1 MSATV
6 HYPLSAVVA
15 ADELKLA
22 LCLAAVDPA
31 IGGVLIEGPRGM
43 AKSTL
48 ARGVAELL
56 PAGEF
61 VTLPLGA
68 SEERIVGS
76 LDLDAALG
84 EGRARFSPGVLA
96 KADGGVLY
104 VDEVNLLPDHLV
116 DLLLDVAASG
126 VNLVER
132 DGISH
137 RHPARFVL
145 IGTMNP
151 EEGELRP
158 QLLDRFGLNV
168 RLDTQP
174 PPAERA
180 EIIRRRLAF
189 DADPQAF
196 AERWE
201 GQQDNLRRRCAE
213 ARRRLARI
221 PLDDAALDS
230 IARRCFEAAV
240 DGLRADLVWL
250 RAARA
255 HAAWRGGER
264 IEAEDIDAVEHFA
277 LLHRRRQSNPP
288 PSAANPPPPPAA
300 ALSRSRSAPATAK
313 GSGANCR
320 LGRWPWGP
328 PASCRAGQ
336 KSPEHP
342 PALGHGGGC
351 QEQTRAL
358 RGGLGGALSQGA
370 EGAIQWLPTLLRG
383 RPRQRRDL
391 LRQPRS
397 RRPGELWLVIVDASA
412 STRRYGALAQA
423 KGVLATL
430 FEEAYR
436 QRIRLAVLHATG
448 QQAQWLWQGQKA
460 SRELQDWLRQ
470 LGAGG
475 GTPLLD
481 ALHQA
486 AGWLARR
493 QRQKPAEHQRLLVL
507 TDGRLRDWPAL
518 PEAACPSLLVDLES
532 GPLRLGKAERLAR
545 ELGAEYRHISE
556 LNKV

>member
-1 MSATV
+1 M
-6 HYPLSAVVA
+6 
-15 ADELKLA
+15 
-22 LCLAAVDPA
+22 
-31 IGGVLIEGPRGM
+31 
-43 AKSTL
+43 
-48 ARGVAELL
+48 
-56 PAGEF
+56 
-61 VTLPLGA
+61 
-68 SEERIVGS
+68 
-76 LDLDAALG
+76 
-84 EGRARFSPGVLA
+84 LA

-196 AERWE
+196 VERWE
-201 GQQDNLRRRCAE
+201 GQQDTLRRRCAE

-250 RAARA
+250 RARAPCGLARRRVD
-255 HAAWRGGER
+255 RGGG
-264 IEAEDIDAVEHFA
+264 
-277 LLHRRRQSNPP
+277 HRCGGTFR
-288 PSAANPPPPPAA
+288 PAA
-300 ALSRSRSAPATAK
+300 SPSPVEPATIGGQSTATARGGLSRSRSAPATAK

-336 KSPEHP
+336 KP
-342 PALGHGGGC
+342 
-351 QEQTRAL
+351 
-358 RGGLGGALSQGA
+358 
-370 EGAIQWLPTLLRG
+370 
-383 RPRQRRDL
+383 
-391 LRQPRS
+391 
-397 RRPGELWLVIVDASA
+397 
-412 STRRYGALAQA
+412 
-423 KGVLATL
+423 
-430 FEEAYR
+430 
-436 QRIRLAVLHATG
+436 
-448 QQAQWLWQGQKA
+448 
-460 SRELQDWLRQ
+460 
-470 LGAGG
+470 
-475 GTPLLD
+475 
-481 ALHQA
+481 
-486 AGWLARR
+486 
-493 QRQKPAEHQRLLVL
+493 
-507 TDGRLRDWPAL
+507 
-518 PEAACPSLLVDLES
+518 
-532 GPLRLGKAERLAR
+532 
-545 ELGAEYRHISE
+545 
-556 LNKV
+556 